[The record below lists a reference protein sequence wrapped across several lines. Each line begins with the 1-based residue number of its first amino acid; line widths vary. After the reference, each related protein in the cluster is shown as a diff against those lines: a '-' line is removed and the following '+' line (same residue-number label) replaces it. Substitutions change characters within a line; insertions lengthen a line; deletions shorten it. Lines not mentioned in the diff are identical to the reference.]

1 MPFLSEEL
9 CGWIREHLETL
20 GVDEIAVFAM
30 EEGADGDG
38 RRVMVAT
45 EMGLADYRYGP
56 RASTARFAMVGRFYP
71 WQAVRGVDLRVE
83 TSRLWALEHQTRWWL
98 NISHPA
104 FRAASDDPELG
115 HALADFAKV
124 AVVMGESTGGS
135 AEELTPTRAAARPEA
150 PPERA
155 GSPRPEPPTA
165 RGQQASPPRPAPA
178 PWSRDRMGD
187 QAAPTALP
195 PSGNGVPSNG
205 VPGNGVTDD
214 EVAGNGVTD
223 DEVAGNGASSGSSA
237 TPVGPGATQSASR
250 PQS

>member
-56 RASTARFAMVGRFYP
+56 RASTARFAVVGRFYP
-71 WQAVRGVDLRVE
+71 WQTVRGVDLRVE

-98 NISHPA
+98 NIAHPA
-104 FRAASDDPELG
+104 FRAATEDPELG
-115 HALADFAKV
+115 RALADFAKV
-124 AVVMGESTGGS
+124 AVVMAESAGTA
-135 AEELTPTRAAARPEA
+135 AEEPPRRTETRAAAPQPA
-150 PPERA
+150 AGTPHPNGPSPQPPV
-155 GSPRPEPPTA
+155 
-165 RGQQASPPRPAPA
+165 PRPANERP
-178 PWSRDRMGD
+178 S
-187 QAAPTALP
+187 AAAALSLDP
-195 PSGNGVPSNG
+195 LGP
-205 VPGNGVTDD
+205 VPGQPASQNGPTS
-214 EVAGNGVTD
+214 EIQ
-223 DEVAGNGASSGSSA
+223 
-237 TPVGPGATQSASR
+237 PVGPGATQSASR